1 MITALGNEEIQE
13 YAAVGP
19 NDNVDYEIEQR
30 LKKLETLIER
40 QPFMLSKINV
50 KRAPNDVKAWLAYA

>member
-13 YAAVGP
+13 FAAVGP

-30 LKKLETLIER
+30 LKKL
-40 QPFMLSKINV
+40 
-50 KRAPNDVKAWLAYA
+50 